1 MSSRSSSPPRSRT
14 PAWNLLSK
22 PAVGGAAF
30 VWLSAV
36 AGTLLYLPLLGLALA
51 ADPGP
56 LGWTAVGLMAGSG
69 ALHAL
74 YFVLLQRGYATGDL
88 SVVYPLARG
97 TGPLLSAT
105 AAILFLG
112 EHPSPL
118 AHRGCC
124 LDRRGGLLDD
134 PPLR

>member
-1 MSSRSSSPPRSRT
+1 MSLDVLALVVAAAFAHA
-14 PAWNLLSK
+14 AWNLLSK

-36 AGTLLYLPLLGLALA
+36 AGTLLYLPVLALALA

-105 AAILFLG
+105 AAIAVPRRAP
-112 EHPSPL
+112 EP
-118 AHRGCC
+118 ARHRG
-124 LDRRGGLLDD
+124 RR
-134 PPLR
+134 R